1 MFKALIVEDH
11 AVFRQS
17 LQHILSARFPSLSLA
32 EAASGKTALE
42 QVRDFEPDLVF
53 MDINLPDDNGFAL
66 TRTIK
71 AANADTTVFII
82 TAYDLPE
89 YRLAALEAGANQFI
103 PKSTLG
109 EYEVLQLVES
119 LMAKTS
125 SQTSH
130 TLAAS

>member
-1 MFKALIVEDH
+1 MFKTLIVEDH
-11 AVFRQS
+11 VVFRQS

-32 EAASGKTALE
+32 EADSGKTALE
-42 QVRDFEPDLVF
+42 QFRTFEPDLVF

-66 TRTIK
+66 TRIIK

-89 YRLAALEAGANQFI
+89 YRLAALEAGASQFI

-109 EYEVLQLVES
+109 EYEVLRLVEA

-125 SQTSH
+125 SQNPH

>member
-11 AVFRQS
+11 PVFRHS

-32 EAASGKTALE
+32 EADSGKAALE
-42 QVRDFEPDLVF
+42 QVRKFEPDLVF

-66 TRTIK
+66 TRIIK

-119 LMAKTS
+119 VMEKSS
-125 SQTSH
+125 SQDFHARTTS
-130 TLAAS
+130 